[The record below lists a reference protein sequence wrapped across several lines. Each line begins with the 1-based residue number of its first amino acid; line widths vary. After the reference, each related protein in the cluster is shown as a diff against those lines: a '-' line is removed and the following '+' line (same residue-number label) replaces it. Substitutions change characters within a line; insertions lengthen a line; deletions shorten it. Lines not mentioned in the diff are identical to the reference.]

1 MLSVTTI
8 LHPTDFSP
16 SSEEAFQLA
25 EALAGGQKS
34 NLVVL
39 HVVPP
44 DGPSVFAGKARV
56 HIRRDEERERR
67 REALRQ
73 LRTSNPRVSVEYR
86 LAEGEVGAEIL
97 RAANQSHADVIVM
110 GSRGRTGLERLA
122 LGSVADQVM
131 RKAPCPVITVTA
143 TPVQHASPG
152 RHTVR
157 DGSPGREP
165 AVSR

>member
-1 MLSVTTI
+1 MISVTTI

-16 SSEEAFQLA
+16 SAEEAFQLA

-34 NLVVL
+34 NLVIL

-44 DGPSVFAGKARV
+44 DGPAVFAGKMRV
-56 HIRRDEERERR
+56 HVKRDEERNRR
-67 REALRQ
+67 RDALRQ
-73 LRTSNPRVSVEYR
+73 LRPSNPRVSVEYR
-86 LAEGEVGAEIL
+86 LAEGDVGAEIV

-131 RKAPCPVITVTA
+131 RQAPCPVVTVTA
-143 TPVQHASPG
+143 TPVRHASPG
-152 RHTVR
+152 PYSIRE
-157 DGSPGREP
+157 GSPGREP
-165 AVSR
+165 AAIG